1 MRCFNFLD
9 TEGNRVELMAFKRDP
24 NSDAPP

>member
-9 TEGNRVELMAFKRDP
+9 PEGNRVELMEFQKDLNSNDP
-24 NSDAPP
+24 A